1 MISLVIADD
10 HAIVR
15 RGFRSLLE
23 QAGGFSVLAE
33 CSDAAGAQEAVRR
46 LRPDVLVTDISMPGG
61 NGLQLADE
69 LRTAHPALKI
79 LLYSQY
85 ASPMFVA
92 EARRLHL
99 SGYVSKDAVADELI
113 DALQAVA
120 RGEFYLSRDLRGL
133 DHVPVLEA
141 LSARERELFLQLAQG
156 NTLKQAAV
164 TMGISDKTAY
174 THRENLREK
183 LGLHGNQELQQLAQR
198 IGLLR

>member
-10 HAIVR
+10 HPIVR

-33 CSDAAGAQEAVRR
+33 CSDAAGAREAVQR
-46 LRPDVLVTDISMPGG
+46 LRPEVLVTDINMPGG
-61 NGLQLADE
+61 NGLQLAGE
-69 LRTAHPALKI
+69 LRTTHPALKI

-85 ASPMFVA
+85 ASPMYVA
-92 EARRLHL
+92 EAQRLHL

-113 DALQAVA
+113 DALQAVV
-120 RGEFYLSRDLRGL
+120 RGEFYLSLDLRNL
-133 DHVPVLEA
+133 DRVAGLEA

-156 NTLKQAAV
+156 NTLKQAAAA
-164 TMGISDKTAY
+164 MGISDKTAY
-174 THRENLREK
+174 THRESLREK
-183 LGLHGNQELQQLAQR
+183 LGVHGNQQLQQLAQR

>member
-23 QAGGFSVLAE
+23 QAGGYTVLAE
-33 CSDAAGAQEAVRR
+33 CGDAAGALAAVRD
-46 LRPDVLVTDISMPGG
+46 LHPDVLVTDISMPGG

-69 LRTAHPALKI
+69 LRSEFPYLKI

-85 ASPMFVA
+85 ASPMYVA

-113 DALQAVA
+113 DALQTVV
-120 RGEFYLSRDLRGL
+120 RGEFYLSHDLRGI
-133 DHVPVLEA
+133 DHVPGLEA

-156 NTLKQAAV
+156 SSLKQAAAA
-164 TMGISDKTAY
+164 MGISDKTAY
-174 THRENLREK
+174 THRERLREK
-183 LGLHGNQELQQLAQR
+183 LGVHGNLQLQQLAQR